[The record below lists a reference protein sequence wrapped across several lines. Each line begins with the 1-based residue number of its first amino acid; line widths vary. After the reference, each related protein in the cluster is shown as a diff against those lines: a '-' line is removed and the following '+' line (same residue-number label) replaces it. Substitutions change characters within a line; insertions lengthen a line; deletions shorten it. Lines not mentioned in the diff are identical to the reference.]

1 MFVKSKTIPIFVFVK
16 IERIMKKIILF
27 IAIVLVAIITCPQ
40 KDAHK
45 NALMKLI
52 NVALDTELSRN
63 AKTETD
69 MGFAMLGSVIGSGI
83 AEIVI
88 DKKLLVD
95 NYFVCSIGRAIFEG
109 EEKIVSVGFFNH
121 VFTMP
126 EDKLKEELK
135 NSL

>member
-1 MFVKSKTIPIFVFVK
+1 
-16 IERIMKKIILF
+16 MKKLILF
-27 IAIVLVAIITCPQ
+27 IAIALVAVITCPQ

-45 NALMKLI
+45 DALMKLI

-63 AKTETD
+63 AKTEAD

-95 NYFVCSIGRAIFEG
+95 NYFVFSIGRAVFEG